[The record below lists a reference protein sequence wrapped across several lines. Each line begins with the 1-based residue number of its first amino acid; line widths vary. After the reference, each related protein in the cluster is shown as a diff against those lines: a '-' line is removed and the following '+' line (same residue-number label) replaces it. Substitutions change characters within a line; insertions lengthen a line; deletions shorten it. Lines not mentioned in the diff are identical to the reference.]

1 MQTASSKPIG
11 LFGSGKARVH
21 ELAAVLAASH
31 RPQAVIEFQL
41 DGTVLT
47 ANENFL
53 NALGYTLPEIQGTHH
68 SMFVEPAYR
77 ESTEYRVFC
86 DRIRAGQYDAQ
97 QYERIAKGGRE
108 IWIQPS
114 CSPIFDAHGR
124 PYEVAPSVKGA

>member
-1 MQTASSKPIG
+1 
-11 LFGSGKARVH
+11 
-21 ELAAVLAASH
+21 
-31 RPQAVIEFQL
+31 VIEFQL

-53 NALGYTLPEIQGTHH
+53 NALGYTLLEIQGTHH

-77 ESTEYRVFC
+77 ESAEYRAFC

-108 IWIQPS
+108 IWLQPG
-114 CSPIFDAHGR
+114 CNPIFDAHGR
-124 PYEVAPSVKGA
+124 PYEVATVAPSVTGA